1 MRQLWRNGRFL
12 SRPTNHRSTKRRS
25 DCCASSNEAI
35 IKHKHGESKI
45 KKIDEGIE
53 GDQSDGSS
61 VTYLEDL
68 EQFLLL

>member
-1 MRQLWRNGRFL
+1 M
-12 SRPTNHRSTKRRS
+12 K
-25 DCCASSNEAI
+25 
-35 IKHKHGESKI
+35 

-53 GDQSDGSS
+53 GDQSDGS